1 LGWVTSPLCAMAL
14 AIPLYILTEK
24 VFRHSNDRWVIPG
37 ALAITFLV
45 AYSFEANDVV
55 YMYLAKHV
63 LS

>member
-1 LGWVTSPLCAMAL
+1 MAL